1 MLSAEK
7 AFANGG
13 QHMSKKLPGLN
24 FDPQTQCWTINKWI
38 KGKHIYERTKF
49 SQAQREQA
57 ERRLIYLCE
66 QVYVQELY
74 GLRPTRTFRE
84 AAVKYCMENSH
95 LRTIQWIES
104 QLQRLDPYI
113 GDYELDKVHKDCA
126 GLQQLISDLRSN
138 NRKRKTINAYLE
150 LVRRI
155 LNKAAYEWRDETNLS
170 WLERAPRIRLL
181 DTSDSRA
188 PQPISWDDQRRL
200 LPALADHLADIAL
213 FIINTGARSEEVRL
227 LQWEWEVKV
236 PQGVAFIIPD
246 SVVKGNTVGERM
258 LVCNEVA
265 ASVVNHQRG
274 KHAQH
279 VFTYTPRGEGSEPR
293 PISYLNNSGW
303 RTGCERAGLSGLHI
317 HDLRHTFGYRL
328 RQAGVDK
335 QTRGELLGHSAS
347 DMTEHYSMADL
358 DHLYRQAN
366 TIVEPIHAD
375 AVVTL
380 RRRKM
385 ALVA

>member
-1 MLSAEK
+1 MPKTTAGISLDQ
-7 AFANGG
+7 N
-13 QHMSKKLPGLN
+13 
-24 FDPQTQCWTINKWI
+24 TQCWTINKWV
-38 KGKHIYERTKF
+38 KGKRIYERTKY
-49 SQAQREQA
+49 SKAQRDKA
-57 ERRLIYLCE
+57 ERRLTYLSE
-66 QVYVQELY
+66 KLYEQELY

-84 AAVKYCMENSH
+84 AAVKYCLDNTH
-95 LRTIQWIES
+95 LRTINWVEN
-104 QLQRLDPYI
+104 QLRRLDPYI

-126 GLQQLISDLRSN
+126 GLQQLISDLRAA

-150 LVRRI
+150 VVRRI

-188 PQPISWDDQRRL
+188 PQPISWENQRKL

-265 ASVVNHQRG
+265 ASVVNRQRG
-274 KHAQH
+274 KHVEH
-279 VFTYTPRGEGSEPR
+279 VFTYTPRGDGAEPR
-293 PISYLNNSGW
+293 PIGYLNNNGW
-303 RTGCERAGLSGLHI
+303 RAGCERAGLPGLHI

-335 QTRGELLGHSAS
+335 QTRGELLGHAAS

-358 DHLYRQAN
+358 DHLYRQVN
-366 TIVEPIHAD
+366 TITVPIHAD

-385 ALVA
+385 AVVA

>member
-1 MLSAEK
+1 MPKTTAGISLDQ
-7 AFANGG
+7 N
-13 QHMSKKLPGLN
+13 
-24 FDPQTQCWTINKWI
+24 TQCWTIDKWV
-38 KGKHIYERTKF
+38 KGKRIYERTQYSK
-49 SQAQREQA
+49 AQREKA
-57 ERRLIYLCE
+57 ERRLTYLSE
-66 QVYVQELY
+66 KLYEQELY

-84 AAVKYCMENSH
+84 AAVKYCLDNTH
-95 LRTIQWIES
+95 LRTIHWIEN
-104 QLQRLDPYI
+104 QLRRLDPYI

-126 GLQQLISDLRSN
+126 GLQQLISDLRAA

-150 LVRRI
+150 VVRRI

-188 PQPISWDDQRRL
+188 PQPISWENQRKL

-213 FIINTGARSEEVRL
+213 FIINTGARSEEVRV

-265 ASVVNHQRG
+265 ASVVNRQRG
-274 KHAQH
+274 KHTEH
-279 VFTYTPRGEGSEPR
+279 VFTYTPRGDGAEPR
-293 PISYLNNSGW
+293 PIGYLNNNGW
-303 RTGCERAGLSGLHI
+303 RAGCERAGLPGLHI

-335 QTRGELLGHSAS
+335 QTRGELLGHAAS

-366 TIVEPIHAD
+366 TITVPIHAD

-385 ALVA
+385 AVVT

>member
-1 MLSAEK
+1 MRK
-7 AFANGG
+7 QTGI
-13 QHMSKKLPGLN
+13 N
-24 FDPQTQCWTINKWI
+24 FDTSSNCWIIDKKV
-38 KGKHIYERTKF
+38 KGKRIRERTQYSKE
-49 SQAQREQA
+49 QREEA
-57 ERRLIYLCE
+57 ERRLTFLSQ
-66 QVYVQELY
+66 QVYEQETY
-74 GLRPTRTFRE
+74 GLRSSHTFRE
-84 AAVKYCMENSH
+84 AAVKYCVENQH
-95 LRTIQWIES
+95 LRTIAWIEEH
-104 QLQRLDPYI
+104 LGRLDPYI
-113 GDYELDKVHKDCA
+113 GDYELSQIHRDCL
-126 GLQQLISDLRSN
+126 GLQKLVNDLRAA
-138 NRKRKTINAYLE
+138 NRKRKTINSYLE

-155 LNKAAYEWRDETNLS
+155 LNKAAYEWRDEKNLS
-170 WLERAPRIRLL
+170 WLEKAPRIRLL

-188 PQPISWDDQRRL
+188 PQPISWEDQRRL

-258 LVCNEVA
+258 LLCNEVA

-279 VFTYTPRGEGSEPR
+279 VFTFTPRGEGSEPR

-303 RTGCERAGLSGLHI
+303 RTGCERAGLPRLHI

-335 QTRGELLGHSAS
+335 QTRGELLGHAAS

-358 DHLYRQAN
+358 KHLFQQVN
-366 TIVEPIHAD
+366 LITVPIQAD

-380 RRRKM
+380 KRRKM
-385 ALVA
+385 ALVG

>member
-1 MLSAEK
+1 MPK
-7 AFANGG
+7 
-13 QHMSKKLPGLN
+13 QQPGLSLN
-24 FDPQTQCWTINKWI
+24 RKTNTWTINKVV
-38 KGKHIYERTKF
+38 KGNLIYERTKF
-49 SQAQREQA
+49 GEAQREEA
-57 ERRLIYLCE
+57 ERRLIYLSE
-66 QVYVQELY
+66 QIYQQELY
-74 GLRPTRTFRE
+74 GLRPRRTFRE
-84 AAVKYCMENSH
+84 AGVKYCIENSH
-95 LRTIQWIES
+95 LRTIGWIEN
-104 QLQRLDPYI
+104 QLARLDPYI
-113 GDYELDKVHKDCA
+113 GDYDLDKVHKDCL
-126 GLQQLISDLRSN
+126 GMQQLISDLRAK

-155 LNKAAYEWRDETNLS
+155 LNKAAYEWRDEKNLS
-170 WLERAPRIRLL
+170 WLDRAPRIRLL

-188 PQPISWDDQRRL
+188 PQPISWEDQRKL

-265 ASVVNHQRG
+265 ASVIERQRG
-274 KHAQH
+274 KHGQH
-279 VFTYTPRGEGSEPR
+279 VFTYTPRGTDDEPR
-293 PISYLNNSGW
+293 PIGYLNNTGW
-303 RTGCERAGLSGLHI
+303 RMGCVRAGLPGLHL

-335 QTRGELLGHSAS
+335 QTRSELLGHTTS

-358 DHLYRQAN
+358 DMLYREAN
-366 TIVEPIHAD
+366 KITAPIHAD

-380 RRRKM
+380 RRRKL
-385 ALVA
+385 ALVG